1 MISINKSLKTM
12 QWANQGLFEDV
23 SILPSEIYGLTAAE
37 GEWPV
42 GRLLTH
48 FIGAAE
54 WYRFCLTGIPYG
66 NPEKITSSE
75 VLFKSK
81 SYLNELDQCMINE
94 SLKEDEVLTFAN
106 EVGQK
111 NSYRSTILGQAVMHT
126 AQHWGQI
133 AAILKQHGHH
143 LDLDKYDVWSLN

>member
-1 MISINKSLKTM
+1 M

-23 SILPSEIYGLTAAE
+23 SKLPTEIYSLAAAA
-37 GEWPV
+37 GEWPI

-48 FIGAAE
+48 FMGAAE
-54 WYRFCLTGIPYG
+54 WYRFCLTGTPYG
-66 NPEKITSSE
+66 NPEQITNSE
-75 VLFKSK
+75 ILLHSK
-81 SYLNELDQCMINE
+81 TYLNELDQCMIIE

-111 NSYRSTILGQAVMHT
+111 DSYRSTILGQAVMHT

-133 AAILKQHGHH
+133 AAILKQYGHH
-143 LDLDKYDVWSLN
+143 LDLDKYDV